1 MPRAKRQQ
9 SQPERVDPA
18 DLAAGHMFPELF
30 DQPPPFALISQEAIE
45 RPFAPA
51 AAVQHTIPDLPPI
64 DWEHIRKKQVERRR
78 SRGGGRARRGR
89 PPIFTAP
96 AEQQE
101 REP

>member
-1 MPRAKRQQ
+1 MQLRHETPYAWLGKGAVQDVRRA
-9 SQPERVDPA
+9 
-18 DLAAGHMFPELF
+18 
-30 DQPPPFALISQEAIE
+30 
-45 RPFAPA
+45 APA